1 MAKTIRFDSKFRII
15 VQYSIQF
22 EMKKHYSH
30 SNSHL
35 LREPEFA
42 GFHTIIILELFRQEF
57 GVLPKTDNA
66 ENLVKES

>member
-1 MAKTIRFDSKFRII
+1 
-15 VQYSIQF
+15 
-22 EMKKHYSH
+22 MKKHYSH